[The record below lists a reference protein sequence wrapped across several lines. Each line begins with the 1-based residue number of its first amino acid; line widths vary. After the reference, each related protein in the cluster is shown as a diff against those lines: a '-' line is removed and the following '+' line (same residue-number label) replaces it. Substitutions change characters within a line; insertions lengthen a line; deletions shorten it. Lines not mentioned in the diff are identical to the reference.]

1 MSGSSKRSSLGV
13 VAHVEDAAD
22 EDASEGIESTR
33 KYATAAND
41 GPPKERP
48 NTSRSRA
55 DKLSFSSS
63 SDNTARSSENKAKET
78 RPPRPDADRR
88 ERKGRD
94 PEPSTQ
100 RRAAA
105 PSRPRDASTTPRK
118 PRPQATKP
126 ASASAVPL
134 VQQQGYARGRV
145 DDPSYYGV
153 KMAAAPPSR
162 PRAQTRPVTY
172 YAGQTCSPGMM
183 GPAWIPGH
191 GPGPGPPQPFPA
203 GSFPPLPMWS
213 PVCPPRPPLGFVHPP
228 PPSPVG
234 PPPGYFDSNLGTSPH
249 NRLRNRFESR
259 PSSALGFHG
268 PPAIEYPD
276 DPPPSRV
283 MRRPSR
289 STRNEDDAARMP
301 PPPPKRPQSA
311 VPPATA
317 FRPPPLQQRPPSRQ
331 NQSRPPPANRQ
342 RPVQFEAYRRDD
354 EDSLDDDDDD
364 DDDDDNG
371 ASPLFNDLSPHA
383 PHDQRRTLVTRQR
396 GPSAVYDQHGYAVVP
411 ATRRGRRGS
420 LYAAAPCGSGGAS
433 LGESKM
439 SAAIKYQNEVSG
451 GAQLPLTAEALR
463 KATKRG
469 GVPSSRSTRSS
480 GSREDSEYRR
490 SNTTGITRSSCGNEE
505 ITIKVPGN
513 SVFRYGGAEIECP
526 NEGGEI
532 TWSSR
537 PGGSSRAGSDR
548 ASTVYQPLDDSR
560 RIGDGRQSEEARR
573 LDASPVRPERK
584 ALPHR
589 PRAPSQADSQ
599 SRGYSGAAFQ
609 MAPTP
614 AGDDGGHK
622 PGHGVLDPH
631 DINNA
636 GFFVLF
642 ALIGLSFVVAGIWFF
657 FWARN
662 GGMHFKE
669 TDWEDYKS
677 TVLRRKGP
685 NGTLLSGATPSTQLG
700 GGSVYKDVADED
712 RATTVV
718 TDHETALS
726 GITAGASDLAAREKR
741 KQRQKQR
748 QKKKASSSSSRRV
761 EADGVVADE
770 KAEKAAE
777 KELRSYRHEKPARVG
792 GLNRQADGVHWGGS
806 SSRTETGTGT
816 TRSSNKNDNS
826 DIRGGGGGGIRKVYS
841 TTTASSGT
849 ERVRSEAR
857 KLREESRSGG
867 GSGRR
872 DFSYQRG
879 GATTTDSGLSESLL
893 EGAASPG
900 GGGGGGGGGSE
911 LGTKSY
917 HHPMP
922 ELRERDRR
930 RREREER
937 RERRTA
943 AAATAGA
950 GGYRREG

>member
-33 KYATAAND
+33 KYATATND
-41 GPPKERP
+41 GPAAKERP

-63 SDNTARSSENKAKET
+63 SDNTARSSENKTNET
-78 RPPRPDADRR
+78 RCPPRADADRR

-94 PEPSTQ
+94 PEPATQ
-100 RRAAA
+100 RRAAPA
-105 PSRPRDASTTPRK
+105 RPRDASAAPK
-118 PRPQATKP
+118 KSRPQALKP
-126 ASASAVPL
+126 ASTSAVPL

-153 KMAAAPPSR
+153 KLAAAPPSR

-172 YAGQTCSPGMM
+172 YAGQTCAPGMM

-191 GPGPGPPQPFPA
+191 GPGPGQQTFAA

-213 PVCPPRPPLGFVHPP
+213 PGAPPRPVGFVHPP

-234 PPPGYFDSNLGTSPH
+234 PPPGYFDSSLGTSPH

-259 PSSALGFHG
+259 PSSAMGFHG

-311 VPPATA
+311 VPPASA

-331 NQSRPPPANRQ
+331 NQSRPPPVNR
-342 RPVQFEAYRRDD
+342 RPVTFEAYRRDD
-354 EDSLDDDDDD
+354 EDSLDD

-383 PHDQRRTLVTRQR
+383 SHDQRRTLVTRQR
-396 GPSAVYDQHGYAVVP
+396 GASAVYDQHGYAVVP
-411 ATRRGRRGS
+411 ATRRGRRPS

-451 GAQLPLTAEALR
+451 GAQVPLTAETLR

-480 GSREDSEYRR
+480 GSRDDSEYRR

-537 PGGSSRAGSDR
+537 PGGGSRAGSDR
-548 ASTVYQPLDDSR
+548 ASTIYQQLDDSR
-560 RIGDGRQSEEARR
+560 RIGDGRQSEDARG
-573 LDASPVRPERK
+573 LDPSPVRTERK

-599 SRGYSGAAFQ
+599 SRGYAQ
-609 MAPTP
+609 TYAPYEP
-614 AGDDGGHK
+614 AYVGHYY
-622 PGHGVLDPH
+622 
-631 DINNA
+631 
-636 GFFVLF
+636 
-642 ALIGLSFVVAGIWFF
+642 
-657 FWARN
+657 
-662 GGMHFKE
+662 M
-669 TDWEDYKS
+669 
-677 TVLRRKGP
+677 
-685 NGTLLSGATPSTQLG
+685 
-700 GGSVYKDVADED
+700 
-712 RATTVV
+712 
-718 TDHETALS
+718 
-726 GITAGASDLAAREKR
+726 
-741 KQRQKQR
+741 
-748 QKKKASSSSSRRV
+748 
-761 EADGVVADE
+761 
-770 KAEKAAE
+770 
-777 KELRSYRHEKPARVG
+777 
-792 GLNRQADGVHWGGS
+792 
-806 SSRTETGTGT
+806 
-816 TRSSNKNDNS
+816 
-826 DIRGGGGGGIRKVYS
+826 
-841 TTTASSGT
+841 
-849 ERVRSEAR
+849 
-857 KLREESRSGG
+857 
-867 GSGRR
+867 
-872 DFSYQRG
+872 
-879 GATTTDSGLSESLL
+879 
-893 EGAASPG
+893 
-900 GGGGGGGGGSE
+900 
-911 LGTKSY
+911 
-917 HHPMP
+917 
-922 ELRERDRR
+922 
-930 RREREER
+930 
-937 RERRTA
+937 
-943 AAATAGA
+943 
-950 GGYRREG
+950 